1 MPPLGE
7 GAAAAAV
14 LKMKQERKKK
24 ARVSLTALTHF
35 IPLKKTPPASLH
47 SRDDRPTDRPTSQ
60 LFSFFS
66 FSVDQVGKRKK
77 KGREKRSTVE
87 GYASKLRRL
96 SSEPR
101 RRPFFLEEEEEEEEK
116 NI

>member
-7 GAAAAAV
+7 GAAAAV

-47 SRDDRPTDRPTSQ
+47 SRDDRPTDQPV
-60 LFSFFS
+60 SFFHS
-66 FSVDQVGKRKK
+66 FLFLLIKL
-77 KGREKRSTVE
+77 GRERKRGE
-87 GYASKLRRL
+87 RIEAQSKVTRANCVVFLPNL
-96 SSEPR
+96 DVV
-101 RRPFFLEEEEEEEEK
+101 PFF
-116 NI
+116 